1 MRWKEIQ
8 EDMVGSVP
16 AGLEQELDR
25 GHEAALKGPNF
36 PVSVLLA
43 DIDAVLA
50 EMANEESTGHGG
62 MGTTN
67 TETDREIVV
76 AFAT

>member
-36 PVSVLLA
+36 PYASPTKGESKCFDLL
-43 DIDAVLA
+43 
-50 EMANEESTGHGG
+50 ET
-62 MGTTN
+62 MGCVPAPQSCFRN
-67 TETDREIVV
+67 LH
-76 AFAT
+76 